1 MDKALLI
8 TGGVFNVLLALY
20 HLTFWKNPKLN
31 WAEELPRLSD
41 INRGILQVAN
51 LMMIY
56 VLLFFAALSFL
67 LSSGGSQGTVGV
79 AVILFIGGF
88 YLVRAILHFPFS
100 GVSKI
105 GVAIFIVCLLISACY
120 FAVLL

>member
-31 WAEELPRLSD
+31 WAEELPRLGD
-41 INRGILQVAN
+41 VNRAILQVAN

-56 VLLFFAALSFL
+56 VLLFFAGLSFL
-67 LSSGGSQGTVGV
+67 LSTKESLCTFSS

-88 YLVRAILHFPFS
+88 YLVRAVLQFPFF
-100 GVSKI
+100 GASKI
-105 GVAIFIVCLLISACY
+105 GVIIFIVCLLISGCY
-120 FAVLL
+120 FTTLL